1 MEKDEKNEKIIYIIL
16 YIIYNIMQNYSSNSN
31 YLSLYNNYGNS
42 TSFLFINVNPN
53 EFLIYES
60 ILNIKKINDWKLTGN
75 IKDLILIVDEN
86 LNIIESKLNNNL
98 INDNTIW
105 GNKLLNSWLDNT
117 KIINLNIW
125 KLLYNLPNVIT
136 YSNNILENI
145 EGKIITNLFD
155 DNTIDAKI
163 LLNWSINNNKIISMN
178 VNKMFF
184 NNPYSIIYSDD
195 LLILNEGKII
205 DQLFNLNSINSNKL

>member
-1 MEKDEKNEKIIYIIL
+1 
-16 YIIYNIMQNYSSNSN
+16 MQNYSSNSN